1 MSESFDFDKYWIGKL
16 AKGISEEVGDKIVD
30 EVLEGRENIS
40 QKSHRDD
47 VFEWSDK
54 AIKKLESLTN
64 DEEIKKILLSCACH
78 QSPEALQPYKELYV
92 DTENIDL
99 VIQKMQED
107 FEVFIKDALKLG
119 DKYVKEIIARKMGFA
134 GIKDGDKILATKIPK
149 SSFIE
154 EWFEETDSTKKRALF
169 CHCPRIR
176 DALLDKE
183 KTLPQSYCYCGG
195 GYYQNIWETI
205 LQKSVDI
212 EILETVMHGDE
223 VCKFVIHLPDLN
235 GSS

>member
-16 AKGISEEVGDKIVD
+16 AKGIAEEVGDKIVKK
-30 EVLEGRENIS
+30 VLKRSENIS

-47 VFEWSDK
+47 VFKWSDSS
-54 AIKKLESLTN
+54 IRKLESLTN
-64 DEEIKKILLSCACH
+64 DEETKKILLSCACH
-78 QSPEALQPYKELYV
+78 QSPEALQPYRDLYFE
-92 DTENIDL
+92 TENIDL
-99 VIQKMQED
+99 MIQKMQED
-107 FEVFIKDALKLG
+107 FEIFIKDALKLD
-119 DKYVKEIIARKMGFA
+119 DKYVQEIIDRRMGFA
-134 GIKDGDKILATKIPK
+134 GIRDGNKIIATKIPK
-149 SSFIE
+149 SAFIK

-176 DALLDKE
+176 DVLIDKE
-183 KTLPQSYCYCGG
+183 KILPKSYCYCGG

-223 VCKFVIHLPDLN
+223 VCKYAIHLPELN
-235 GSS
+235 EKS